1 MSSNIPESLLTRPM
15 ATVSTMNVETSVLE
29 PTLITPKFAR
39 FVLERKGILDTGS
52 VLKLQ
57 VKTADAAGGWLP
69 IKTGIHAAIERATLR
84 IGSKIVAITD
94 QYSHYQTM
102 RRAFKTTEEKSLK
115 DMVKAGTLDAVAP
128 SPEQDGTVALKDA
141 LYLGTTT
148 AGLQQAQY
156 TLTNSDTTT
165 PEFTIKL
172 SELFPMMRNV
182 QLPLYVI
189 NEPCSIEV
197 TFKSQAN
204 GTAGVL
210 AGLSSAATTTAASV
224 VPGSVQFLADYLTY
238 DDDRMSKTAAMVM
251 SKSGMVMPY
260 EDVVLTTSQIPA
272 VSPDPAA
279 GAVAPQNIVRDLGL
293 SGMSVRGVLVHLG
306 TDSTTDNIV
315 GQYKSEA
322 FPVDDSV
329 QVRVNDRQIYPREL
343 TRVTQKQHQLSQV
356 FNTDLSIHSAECSFN
371 LATDKT
377 AADRTITNKM
387 VSQNCTLG
395 GRDQAPLEGSQYY
408 LGFDL
413 TSDPL
418 GAPGSGT
425 TIGQKPLQM
434 LHTIRRTA
442 DSNAARQLKYYSLV
456 ERQMVIKGGQVMVS
470 A

>member
-1 MSSNIPESLLTRPM
+1 M
-15 ATVSTMNVETSVLE
+15 
-29 PTLITPKFAR
+29 
-39 FVLERKGILDTGS
+39 
-52 VLKLQ
+52 
-57 VKTADAAGGWLP
+57 
-69 IKTGIHAAIERATLR
+69 
-84 IGSKIVAITD
+84 
-94 QYSHYQTM
+94 
-102 RRAFKTTEEKSLK
+102 
-115 DMVKAGTLDAVAP
+115 
-128 SPEQDGTVALKDA
+128 
-141 LYLGTTT
+141 
-148 AGLQQAQY
+148 
-156 TLTNSDTTT
+156 
-165 PEFTIKL
+165 
-172 SELFPMMRNV
+172 
-182 QLPLYVI
+182 
-189 NEPCSIEV
+189 
-197 TFKSQAN
+197 
-204 GTAGVL
+204 
-210 AGLSSAATTTAASV
+210 
-224 VPGSVQFLADYLTY
+224 QFLADYLTY

-272 VSPDPAA
+272 VAPAPGA

-356 FNTDLSIHSAECSFN
+356 FNTDLSIHSAEYSFN

-442 DSNAARQLKYYSLV
+442 DSNTARQLKYYSLV